1 MISSILAPELSAHTI
16 CAPTGRTLVT
26 YGRNSTTHLE
36 DFPRLFACEIMI

>member
-26 YGRNSTTHLE
+26 RGRNSTT
-36 DFPRLFACEIMI
+36 P